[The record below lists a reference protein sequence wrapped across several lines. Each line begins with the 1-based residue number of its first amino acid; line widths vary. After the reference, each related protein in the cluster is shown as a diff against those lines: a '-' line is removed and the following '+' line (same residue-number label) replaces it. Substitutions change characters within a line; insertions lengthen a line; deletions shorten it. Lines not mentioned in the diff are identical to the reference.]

1 MEDTF
6 LIHVQIGGLRL
17 PLRIPR
23 KDEEIYRKAEK
34 LLVKYLDE
42 YQKMYNQRSY
52 QDILI
57 LVSFRLAVILSKEEL
72 HQDIIPLA
80 EKIEELDKELK
91 HLLSKKKQ

>member
-6 LIHVQIGGLRL
+6 LIHVQIGSLRM

-34 LLVKYLDE
+34 LLVKHLDE
-42 YQKMYNQRSY
+42 YQKTYNQRSY

-57 LVSFRLAVILSKEEL
+57 LVAYRLAVILSREDV
-72 HQDIIPLA
+72 HHDIIPLA
-80 EKIEELDKELK
+80 EKIEQLDEELK
-91 HLLSKKKQ
+91 QLLSNKQ

>member
-6 LIHVQIGGLRL
+6 LIHVQIGGLRM

-34 LLVKYLDE
+34 MLVKYLDE
-42 YQKMYNQRSY
+42 YQKNYNQRSY

-57 LVSFRLAVILSKEEL
+57 LVAYRLAVILSKEDL
-72 HQDIIPLA
+72 HQDIVPLA
-80 EKIEELDKELK
+80 EKIEQLDEELK
-91 HLLSKKKQ
+91 HLLSKK